1 MDDPLP
7 ALRYHG
13 SVNSSLRS
21 GAFLFL
27 SLAAAACSSEPDNGA
42 DNTGSSPPP
51 YHEPGNTTTPA
62 TNGNV
67 TGTPPAPTGSA
78 APNSEST
85 QVNQLAPAPATNTST
100 TPPANTGTNTQQQPT
115 QPAQPTQMQQPMD
128 QQPMQTPMQP
138 APNPTPTAGTASA
151 GCGVSQ
157 GMPANPTTIADP
169 NTILTFPQGYDGSKP
184 FPIVFAFHGA
194 NRTNAE
200 MRTVD
205 SRTPGTVLENNYVMA
220 FVKSQGT
227 AWDLGT
233 DYPRVQRLITQ
244 VLSERCIDTSHIF
257 AMGHSSGAQFIA
269 GMLGDSRARESR
281 FAAVAPVSS
290 NNLNNPSWTPVPT
303 LLIHGLM
310 DQERMNDL
318 NGAQDITQYT
328 KANQCSGGTTQVNI
342 GTCPS
347 IANQATVNPGCVS
360 YNGCAATTMFCNHND
375 PNYIQN
381 GVPSNHGWP
390 CFANNE
396 IFSFFEATR

>member
-1 MDDPLP
+1 MDDPHP
-7 ALRYHG
+7 ALGYHG
-13 SVNSSLRS
+13 TVNHPLRS

-27 SLAAAACSSEPDNGA
+27 SLTAAACSSEPDDGSNDNGGA
-42 DNTGSSPPP
+42 LPP
-51 YHEPGNTTTPA
+51 YHEPGTATAPA
-62 TNGNV
+62 TNAMGN
-67 TGTPPAPTGSA
+67 TPAPSGTA

-85 QVNQLAPAPATNTST
+85 QVNQLAPAPANG
-100 TPPANTGTNTQQQPT
+100 TPTAPAATGTGTPQPT
-115 QPAQPTQMQQPMD
+115 PPAQPTQMQQPTD
-128 QQPMQTPMQP
+128 QQPMPPPMQP
-138 APNPTPTAGTASA
+138 APNPAPTAGTASP

-194 NRTNAE
+194 GRTNTD
-200 MRTVD
+200 MRMVD
-205 SRTPGTVLENNYVMA
+205 SRTPGTQLENNYVMA
-220 FVKSQGT
+220 FVKSQGN

-233 DYPRVQRLITQ
+233 DYPRFQRLITQ

-269 GMLGDSRARESR
+269 GMLGDNRARESR

-290 NNLNNPSWTPVPT
+290 NNLGNPAWTPVPT

-310 DQERMNDL
+310 DNQRPNDL
-318 NGAQDITQYT
+318 NGAQDIRQYAG
-328 KANQCSGGTTQVNI
+328 ANQCSNNTTPVNI

-360 YNGCAATTMFCNHND
+360 YNGCAATTLFCNHND
-375 PNYIQN
+375 PNYIDN
-381 GVPSNHGWP
+381 GTPTNHGWP

>member
-1 MDDPLP
+1 M
-7 ALRYHG
+7 
-13 SVNSSLRS
+13 
-21 GAFLFL
+21 GA
-27 SLAAAACSSEPDNGA
+27 A
-42 DNTGSSPPP
+42 
-51 YHEPGNTTTPA
+51 
-62 TNGNV
+62 
-67 TGTPPAPTGSA
+67 PAPTGAA

-85 QVNQLAPAPATNTST
+85 QVNQLAPTPTSGTNA
-100 TPPANTGTNTQQQPT
+100 TPPANPGTNTQQPT
-115 QPAQPTQMQQPMD
+115 QPAQPTDQQMQQPM
-128 QQPMQTPMQP
+128 QPAPMQP
-138 APNPTPTAGTASA
+138 APNPTPAAGTASA

-233 DYPRVQRLITQ
+233 DYPRFQRVITQ
-244 VLSERCIDTSHIF
+244 VLAERCIDTSHIF

-281 FAAVAPVSS
+281 FAAVVPVSS

-303 LLIHGLM
+303 MLIHGLM
-310 DQERMNDL
+310 DQERQNDL

-342 GTCPS
+342 GTCSS

-360 YNGCAATTMFCNHND
+360 YNGCAATTLFCNHND
-375 PNYIQN
+375 PNYLQDGN
-381 GVPSNHGWP
+381 PTNHGWP
-390 CFANNE
+390 CFANNQ